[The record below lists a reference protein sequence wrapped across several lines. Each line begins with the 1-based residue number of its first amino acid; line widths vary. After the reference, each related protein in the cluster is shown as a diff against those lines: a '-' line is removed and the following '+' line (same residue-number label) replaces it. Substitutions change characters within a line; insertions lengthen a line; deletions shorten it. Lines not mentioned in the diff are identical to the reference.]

1 MSSVEVRVAQP
12 EDLDALLAL
21 YVQLSP
27 GNAATTRAAAEAA
40 FRSIADLSSV
50 SVFVA
55 DVDGQVKG
63 TATLVVVPNLTHNAQ
78 PWAQLE
84 NMVVDEALRGSG
96 VGRAILRHCLQAAW
110 AAGCY
115 KVQLQSD
122 NARSGAHAFYE
133 REGFVASSR
142 GYRLYH

>member
-1 MSSVEVRVAQP
+1 
-12 EDLDALLAL
+12 
-21 YVQLSP
+21 
-27 GNAATTRAAAEAA
+27 
-40 FRSIADLSSV
+40 
-50 SVFVA
+50 
-55 DVDGQVKG
+55 VKG

-84 NMVVDEALRGSG
+84 NMVVDEAVRGSG
-96 VGRAILRHCLQAAW
+96 VGRAILRHCLQSAW

-142 GYRLYH
+142 GYRLYR